1 MPENYHQYYD
11 ASRREGGEPI
21 NEFGEEF
28 LYKDEDPFECDLP
41 DCIEAL
47 REKISAL
54 PDRLRDVYTVM
65 LQRTAGGAGR
75 ITFTDVAKDTTSPQT
90 RSKRTGRKS
99 KKSSLRG
106 LDQNTRNDKQI
117 SKKSSRFSD

>member
-75 ITFTDVAKDTTSPQT
+75 ITFTDVAKRYNVSPNQI
-90 RSKRTGRKS
+90 
-99 KKSSLRG
+99 KKDRQKIEKIIIERIG
-106 LDQNTRNDKQI
+106 PKYQK
-117 SKKSSRFSD
+117 